1 MCTRQAISNLIFI
14 RVLQLTHSCLVTRL
28 FLAGRRFIVK
38 DTEEKLGR
46 GGVRA
51 LQCFF
56 LTRASSRACLS
67 LFRQVG
73 SDPIGG

>member
-1 MCTRQAISNLIFI
+1 MCTRQAVSNLIFI

-46 GGVRA
+46 KGESFAV
-51 LQCFF
+51 FF
-56 LTRASSRACLS
+56 FFNT
-67 LFRQVG
+67 G
-73 SDPIGG
+73 

>member
-1 MCTRQAISNLIFI
+1 MCTRQAVSNLIFI

-38 DTEEKLGR
+38 DTEEKLER
-46 GGVRA
+46 GVRA

-56 LTRASSRACLS
+56 
-67 LFRQVG
+67 F
-73 SDPIGG
+73 